1 MRFEEFDD
9 PRWPLIAG
17 AKWPSRY
24 ACSEWGRTKP
34 KENADFRVC
43 FCFPDVYEV
52 GMSYLGFQLLYP
64 RTKNMDGVD
73 AERAYCPWIDMEQSL
88 REARLLLGSIESGR
102 ALKDFDGLGFTL

>member
-24 ACSEWGRTKP
+24 AASEWGNTKP
-34 KENADFRVC
+34 KEKADFRLC

-64 RTKNMDGVD
+64 
-73 AERAYCPWIDMEQSL
+73 
-88 REARLLLGSIESGR
+88 
-102 ALKDFDGLGFTL
+102 